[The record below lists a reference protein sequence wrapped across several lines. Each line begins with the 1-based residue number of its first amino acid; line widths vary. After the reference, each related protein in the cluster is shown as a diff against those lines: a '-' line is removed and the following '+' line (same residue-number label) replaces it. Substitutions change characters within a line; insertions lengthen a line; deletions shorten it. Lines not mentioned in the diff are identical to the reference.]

1 MGGPG
6 QTSFC
11 FIAHWCYHINR
22 LAEVDPY
29 TTNMEKILII
39 DDNND
44 ICLLLERY
52 LGKQG
57 YKTASVLRG
66 EDGLALIRRE
76 SFDLVI
82 CDFKLPDIDGLE
94 MLRRIKVLN
103 PATAVIIITGY
114 SDVRVAVQAV
124 RYGAH
129 DYVTKPLYTDE
140 ILYTIK
146 AALDKREQTLPQPAN
161 SRTATAAESK
171 ADSTTAKANGRAK
184 NSGITANG
192 KRFIFG
198 KSKAADQLQKHIDL
212 IAPTNM
218 SVIIT
223 GETGTGKEFV
233 ANAIHLKSKRADKPF
248 VAIDCGALSKELSG
262 SELFGHV
269 KGAFTGAMS
278 DKAGSFEYA
287 NGGTLFLDEI
297 GNLSYDNQI
306 KLLRVLQERKIRR
319 VGSNT
324 DTPVDV
330 RIICATNEELR
341 ETVRQGR
348 FREDIFHRIDE
359 FRIELTPL
367 RERRSDIMIFA
378 EHFLELANQQL
389 EKNVLGFSDETR
401 DKLRDYYW
409 HGNLREL
416 QNVVKRSVLLTPGD
430 YVPVEVLPNEIIHP
444 TYLSPEPANGGDSP
458 FGDPLRGV
466 MPVIQQPGGANLKT
480 VSENAERMAILKVL
494 EKTGYNKTKAAEVL
508 NIDRK
513 TLYNKLKAYDINL

>member
-1 MGGPG
+1 
-6 QTSFC
+6 
-11 FIAHWCYHINR
+11 
-22 LAEVDPY
+22 
-29 TTNMEKILII
+29 MEKILIV

-52 LGKQG
+52 LSKQG
-57 YKTASVLRG
+57 YKTASALRG
-66 EDGLALIRRE
+66 DEGLALLRKDTYE
-76 SFDLVI
+76 LVI

-94 MLRRIKVLN
+94 MLRRIKVLD
-103 PATAVIIITGY
+103 PTTAVIIITGY
-114 SDVRVAVQAV
+114 SDVRVAVQTV
-124 RYGAH
+124 KHGAY
-129 DYVTKPLYTDE
+129 DYVTKPLYPDE

-146 AALDKREQTLPQPAN
+146 GALDRRLKSINQPDEAMGTVVENAPVAN
-161 SRTATAAESK
+161 PK
-171 ADSTTAKANGRAK
+171 TAKPAK
-184 NSGITANG
+184 SGFSLNG

-198 KSKAADQLQKHIDL
+198 KSRAAEQLQKHIDL

-248 VAIDCGALSKELSG
+248 VAIDCGALSKDLAG

-278 DKAGSFEYA
+278 DKAGSFEFA

-297 GNLSYDNQI
+297 GNLSYENQI

-319 VGSNT
+319 IGSNQ
-324 DTPVDV
+324 DVVVDV
-330 RIICATNEELR
+330 RIICATNEDLR
-341 ETVRQGR
+341 EAVRRGA
-348 FREDIFHRIDE
+348 FREDIFHRLDE
-359 FRIELTPL
+359 FRIDLVPL
-367 RERRSDIMIFA
+367 RERRPDIMIFA

-389 EKNVLGFSDETR
+389 EKEVIGFDDESK
-401 DKLRDYYW
+401 DKLKEYYW

-416 QNVVKRSVLLTPGD
+416 QNVVKRAVLLAQSE
-430 YVPVEVLPNEIIHP
+430 YVTVECLPNEITSPVYILDEGVSHIGV
-444 TYLSPEPANGGDSP
+444 TNLSDALRPGTGSPMISQPAN
-458 FGDPLRGV
+458 
-466 MPVIQQPGGANLKT
+466 NLKS
-480 VSENAERMAILKVL
+480 VSENAERSAILKVL

-513 TLYNKLKAYDINL
+513 TLYNKLKAYDIHL

>member
-1 MGGPG
+1 
-6 QTSFC
+6 
-11 FIAHWCYHINR
+11 
-22 LAEVDPY
+22 
-29 TTNMEKILII
+29 MEKILII
-39 DDNND
+39 DDNPD

-52 LGKQG
+52 LSKQG
-57 YKTASVLRG
+57 YKTASVQRG
-66 EDGLALIRRE
+66 EDGLAMIRRE
-76 SFDLVI
+76 SFALVI

-94 MLRRIKVLN
+94 ILRRIKVLN

-124 RYGAH
+124 RYGAY
-129 DYVTKPLYTDE
+129 DYVTKPLYPDE

-146 AALDKREQTLPQPAN
+146 AALDKQTPVKTKN
-161 SRTATAAESK
+161 NATAEDQKTESATPK
-171 ADSTTAKANGRAK
+171 PSGRAK
-184 NSGITANG
+184 NTGITANG

-269 KGAFTGAMS
+269 KGAFTGALA

-324 DTPVDV
+324 DTSIDV
-330 RIICATNEELR
+330 RIVCATNEDLR
-341 ETVRQGR
+341 EAVRQGR
-348 FREDIFHRIDE
+348 FREDIFHRLDE
-359 FRIELTPL
+359 FRIDLTPL

-389 EKNVLGFSDETR
+389 EKTVLGFDDETR

-416 QNVVKRSVLLTPGD
+416 QNVVKRAVLLTSGD
-430 YVPVEVLPNEIIHP
+430 YVPVDVLPNEIVHP
-444 TYLSPEPANGGDSP
+444 TYLATENTSGNNAASGDL
-458 FGDPLRGV
+458 GR
-466 MPVIQQPGGANLKT
+466 GGATSSGQLPNGNNLKT
-480 VSENAERMAILKVL
+480 VSENAERVAILKVL
-494 EKTGYNKTKAAEVL
+494 EKTGYNKSKAAEVL